1 MGGCCL
7 ATGLAHRAFPFGLAP
22 LPSLRLGPWVAAAVV
37 LFPWP
42 DLGASARG
50 GLVLAP
56 SAHCLRS
63 RQREG
68 SATVGVAS
76 QTVGDQSGFGQHPEF

>member
-1 MGGCCL
+1 MPSYGPGPQSL
-7 ATGLAHRAFPFGLAP
+7 PLWARPTPFAG
-22 LPSLRLGPWVAAAVV
+22 LGPWVAAAAV

-76 QTVGDQSGFGQHPEF
+76 QTVGDQLGFGQHPEF

>member
-7 ATGLAHRAFPFGLAP
+7 ATGLAHRAIPFGPAP
-22 LPSLRLGPWVAAAVV
+22 LSSLSLGPWAAAAV

-68 SATVGVAS
+68 SATVRVVS
-76 QTVGDQSGFGQHPEF
+76 QTAGDQLGFGQHPEF